1 MYNNIPKFLTDL
13 NIWMCYDDRDKP
25 SYKKLSDRVINQKK
39 KTARDLTGKLVGKN
53 HKTYS
58 FNECLESIK
67 NGFNSGIGIV
77 LKNGIGC
84 IDYDKI
90 IKSVEIDKEYGFKK
104 VYFKDDVSER
114 ITRDINLMNSYT
126 EISPSGKGIHIYF
139 LTNANITKRTS
150 EIEIYTNQFIRVSGD
165 VYNDVMFT
173 DFEDRTSELETLL
186 KYYKFTSIKKTKNGI
201 TSIDVINMDSTEYK
215 KGLKKLS
222 ILFNDLT
229 NKYDDADNLKK
240 MFRGVKGTYL
250 KKLYNNDLSDEDYLN
265 YKKKYKT
272 YTFFRD
278 VGKIRISKEYLDKLN
293 EDAVDTT
300 NSGKAF
306 TLIMYLIYYCYGDLK
321 AVKRIFKSS
330 ALCKP
335 DYLKCNYGKDLKYD
349 KIDYLFIPKAVYYF
363 NIYN

>member
-25 SYKKLSDRVINQKK
+25 SYKNLSDRVINQKK
-39 KTARDLTGKLVGKN
+39 KTARDLTGKIVGKN
-53 HKTYS
+53 SKTYS

-67 NGFNSGIGIV
+67 NGINSGIGIV
-77 LKNGIGC
+77 LKNGLTC
-84 IDYDKI
+84 IDYDDV

-104 VYFKDDVSER
+104 VYFKDDASDR
-114 ITRDINLMNSYT
+114 ITRDINLINSYT

-139 LTNANITKRTS
+139 LSNSKINTRTS

-165 VYNDVMFT
+165 AYNDVMFNE
-173 DFEDRTSELETLL
+173 FEDRTSELDTLL
-186 KYYKFTSIKKTKNGI
+186 KNYKFTSIKYNKSG
-201 TSIDVINMDSTEYK
+201 TSGIDVINMDSTEYK
-215 KGLKKLS
+215 KALKRLP
-222 ILFNDLT
+222 ILFNGLD
-229 NKYDDADNLKK
+229 NHYEDADNLKK

-250 KKLYNNDLSDEDYLN
+250 KKLYNNDLSDADYLN
-265 YKKKYKT
+265 YKNKYKT

-278 VGKIRISKEYLDKLN
+278 VGKIRISKEYLDRLN
-293 EDAVDTT
+293 EDAVDIT
-300 NSGKAF
+300 NSGKSF
-306 TLIMYLIYYCYGDLK
+306 TLIMYLIYYCYGDIK

-330 ALCKP
+330 ALCRA